1 MGMDKIK
8 DKTFGEV
15 EINHGWQRRQVIQ
28 FWNRPID
35 FKIKA
40 AQYSNSEITDVQRNN
55 YQFVLNNIDLISSR
69 SREAVKEYAKKIGQ
83 GEAEITP
90 KTLIFFAD
98 GKFGILFDCEWD
110 TEHGLAVSL
119 PDYTVGPQDIL
130 L

>member
-1 MGMDKIK
+1 MDKIQ

-15 EINHGWQRRQVIQ
+15 EIKHGWQKRQIIQ
-28 FWNRPID
+28 FWNKPID
-35 FKIKA
+35 FKIKV
-40 AQYSNSEITDVQRNN
+40 AQYSNSEITDIQRKN
-55 YQFVLNNIDLISSR
+55 YQFILDNIDLISSR
-69 SREAVKEYAKKIGQ
+69 SKESVEEYAKKIRQ
-83 GEAEITP
+83 EASRVTP

-110 TEHGLAVSL
+110 IEHGLAVSL